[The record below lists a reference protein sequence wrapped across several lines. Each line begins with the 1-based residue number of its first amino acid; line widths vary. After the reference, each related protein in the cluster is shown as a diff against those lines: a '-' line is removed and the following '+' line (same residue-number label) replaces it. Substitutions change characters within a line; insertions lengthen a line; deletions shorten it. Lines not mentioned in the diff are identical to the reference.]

1 MNQLRVGTDS
11 KLTQG
16 PRHLLGDT
24 RLAELH
30 DQHYKLYLAIR
41 YFTLF
46 ALRQSSRVRPYARF
60 RFMSRNPQNDVRQ
73 SLRGLTR

>member
-11 KLTQG
+11 KLTQDL
-16 PRHLLGDT
+16 RYLLGDS

-30 DQHYKLYLAIR
+30 DQHYKMYLAIR

-46 ALRQSSRVRPYARF
+46 ALRQSSRVRPYTGF
-60 RFMSRNPQNDVRQ
+60 RFMSRNPQNDVSQ
-73 SLRGLTR
+73 SLNGLKR